1 MSMLQVVG
9 SSRISNT
16 VYVGVGSILW
26 TWTLLTFQVEMDL
39 SIQTVAL
46 LVTPASAIA
55 AILWA
60 AQIERGVILR
70 ILNSILM
77 MGTGFIRYHMGWMV
91 IFLKP
96 WQSTTLEL
104 FEPIEDTLR
113 RSLRRTLE
121 RPSFLTDIDE
131 LSQLFWFSVTVYPVL
146 NILEM
151 LQPRFIGLTGGTPL
165 IIAVFVLFVIIRLRK
180 RPQHVAYLAVL
191 TWVSETMNA
200 DARRRK
206 TLARL
211 PQLDDRHHAETREVY
226 EVMIKEMLSLAE
238 ADDWEGFARNS
249 ERFLNLLESP
259 NRENQLIESFDVLV
273 SDLLH
278 QYEQDAIQ
286 GPMPSG
292 VTIAFLR
299 MLPSIIASEGKSH
312 VEDALDEINGIS
324 EYDEYGQFL
333 YEFTSRWSQMK
344 GWKDLYSLFSSQTIR
359 MLSHKNIKDLAHLP
373 FLYDGIGKYEW
384 RIDSIFDPGNSQ
396 FWPLHLIQSMLNA
409 EQANLLDARSVFHTI
424 TEWDV
429 SPIQIC
435 GQCGVR
441 VLPLFLE
448 ERHKFKLTDISKIL
462 KQILT
467 RTQNIDPDKA
477 ASNLLHFKSDPGFP
491 SIRDKLVTYAGG
503 NKEYAEISAQ
513 ILSRMEKPI

>member
-1 MSMLQVVG
+1 
-9 SSRISNT
+9 
-16 VYVGVGSILW
+16 
-26 TWTLLTFQVEMDL
+26 
-39 SIQTVAL
+39 
-46 LVTPASAIA
+46 
-55 AILWA
+55 
-60 AQIERGVILR
+60 
-70 ILNSILM
+70 
-77 MGTGFIRYHMGWMV
+77 MGWTV

-121 RPSFLTDIDE
+121 RPSFFTDIDK
-131 LSQLFWFSVTVYPVL
+131 LSQLFWFSVIVYPVL

-151 LQPRFIGLTGGTPL
+151 LQPGFVGLTGWTPL
-165 IIAVFVLFVIIRLRK
+165 IIALFVLLVMIRLRK
-180 RPQHVAYLAVL
+180 RPQYVAYLAVL
-191 TWVSETMNA
+191 TWISETMNA
-200 DARRRK
+200 DAGRRK

-211 PQLDDRHHAETREVY
+211 PQLDKRHHAETREVY
-226 EVMIKEMLSLAE
+226 DVMIKQVLSLAE
-238 ADDWEGFARNS
+238 ADDWEGFERNS

-292 VTIAFLR
+292 VTIEFLR
-299 MLPSIIASEGKSH
+299 MLPSTIAVAGKSH

-324 EYDEYGQFL
+324 EYNEFGQFL
-333 YEFTSRWSQMK
+333 YEFTSRWSKMK
-344 GWKDLYSLFSSQTIR
+344 SWRDLYGLFSSQTIR

-373 FLYDGIGKYEW
+373 FLFDGVEKYEQ
-384 RIDSIFDPGNSQ
+384 RIDSMFQPNNPQ
-396 FWPLHLIQSMLNA
+396 FWPLHLTQSMLYA
-409 EQANLLDARSVFHTI
+409 EQANHLDARSVFHTI
-424 TEWDV
+424 AEWDV
-429 SPIQIC
+429 SPIQIFD
-435 GQCGVR
+435 QCGVR

-448 ERHKFKLTDISKIL
+448 EHHKFKLTDISKIL
-462 KQILT
+462 KQILM

-477 ASNLLHFKSDPGFP
+477 ASNLLHFKSDSGFAL
-491 SIRDKLVTYAGG
+491 IRDKLAEYANG
-503 NKEYAEISAQ
+503 NREYAEISAQ